1 MKYLHNKYSVLI
13 FLIFYTVSI
22 YAQGIIINHN
32 CIKLSQIPDKMIDSA
47 KTKLCIAYGHTS
59 HGSQLIDGM
68 SGLYSWKGDKYAFGS
83 SGKSNELEIH
93 DYAFNNYG
101 GYDLGN
107 PDRTTWAEATRDYL
121 NNTDNSNINVVIWS
135 WCGEVSSADSNDIV
149 VYLNLMSQLEIDYP
163 EVTFVYMTGHLDGTG
178 ISGNLNKRNEQIRKF
193 CIDNNKI
200 LYDFADIE
208 SYDPDGNYFLD
219 KLANDACDY
228 DSDSDLVRDKNWATD
243 WQNAHTEGV
252 DWYNCGAAHSQPIN
266 ANMKAIA
273 AWWLWTSIA
282 NSKIITNINPS
293 NLKPYKFS
301 LEQNYPNPFNPTTTI
316 SYSVPGVRS
325 ALVSLKIY
333 DMLGREVK
341 TLVNKEQQ
349 AGKYSV
355 KLSSASHKLSSG
367 VYFYQLRMGSF
378 ISTKKM
384 LLLK

>member
-1 MKYLHNKYSVLI
+1 MKYSYNKFSVLI
-13 FLIFYTVSI
+13 FLIFYTISI

-32 CIKLSQIPDKMIDSA
+32 CINLSQIPDEMIDSA
-47 KTKLCIAYGHTS
+47 RAKLHIAYGHTS

-68 SGLYSWKGDKYAFGS
+68 YGLYTWKGDKYAFGS

-107 PDRTTWAEATRDYL
+107 PDRTTWAIATRNYL

-135 WCGEVSSADSNDIV
+135 WCGEASSADSNDIV

-178 ISGNLNKRNEQIRKF
+178 VSGNLNKRNEQIRKF
-193 CIDNNKI
+193 CKENNKI
-200 LYDFADIE
+200 IYDFADIE
-208 SYDPDGNYFLD
+208 SYDPDGNYYLN

-228 DSDSDLVRDKNWATD
+228 DSNGDLVRDKNWAVN
-243 WQNAHTEGV
+243 WQNAHTEGI
-252 DWYNCGAAHSQPIN
+252 DWYSCGAAHSQPIN
-266 ANMKAIA
+266 ANMKAYA
-273 AWWLWTSIA
+273 AWWLWASIA
-282 NSKIITNINPS
+282 NTKLITKINQAKSKPFNS
-293 NLKPYKFS
+293 L

-316 SYSVPGVRS
+316 RYSISGTGS

-355 KLSSASHKLSSG
+355 ELSSVSAQLSSG
-367 VYFYQLRMGSF
+367 VYFYQLKTGSF

-384 LLLK
+384 LVLK